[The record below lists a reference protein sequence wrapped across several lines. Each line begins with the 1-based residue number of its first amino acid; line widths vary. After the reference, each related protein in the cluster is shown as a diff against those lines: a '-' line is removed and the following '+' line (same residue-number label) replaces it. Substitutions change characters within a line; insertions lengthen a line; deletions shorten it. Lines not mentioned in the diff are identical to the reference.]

1 MGYACL
7 NWELYRLLCNSPGS
21 ASCQNW
27 ISDALSKLEPG
38 NPSAISLCSMFYSV
52 KSTCR
57 ISSSVIS
64 KHFAICSSVK
74 PTACKRWIASI
85 FACSFPRKN
94 SGDSS
99 CDLQIFSDPI
109 TWLWATWWP
118 VMTPPVTLLI
128 IDLPISTHRKFNLL
142 TSSPKASENHSDSS

>member
-1 MGYACL
+1 MGWIC
-7 NWELYRLLCNSPGS
+7 WDWQLYRLFCNSPAW

-38 NPSAISLCSMFYSV
+38 NPSAISRCSIFYSV
-52 KSTCR
+52 KLTCR

-64 KHFAICSSVK
+64 KHFAICSSLN

-85 FACSFPRKN
+85 FARYFPRKN

-99 CDLQIFSDPI
+99 CDVQTFGEPV
-109 TWLWATWWP
+109 TWLWATGEP
-118 VMTPPVTLLI
+118 VMTPPLTLLI

-142 TSSPKASENHSDSS
+142 TSSPKASENNSHSS

>member
-7 NWELYRLLCNSPGS
+7 NWELYCLFCNSPGW

-64 KHFAICSSVK
+64 KHFAISSWLK
-74 PTACKRWIASI
+74 PTAGKRWIAFI
-85 FACSFPRKN
+85 FARCFPRKN

-99 CDLQIFSDPI
+99 CDVQTFSQPM
-109 TWLWATWWP
+109 TWLWAIWEP
-118 VMTPPVTLLI
+118 VMTPLLTLLI

-142 TSSPKASENHSDSS
+142 TSSPKASENNSHSS